1 MPRLAGLL
9 RPGQSGVRPSLRAHP
24 GEFRMRRDDDSGSD
38 EPTNMTPDE
47 MTDFE
52 ENVVQGEDAPG
63 RVEPAP
69 SSPPPAD

>member
-1 MPRLAGLL
+1 
-9 RPGQSGVRPSLRAHP
+9 
-24 GEFRMRRDDDSGSD
+24 MRRDDDSGSD